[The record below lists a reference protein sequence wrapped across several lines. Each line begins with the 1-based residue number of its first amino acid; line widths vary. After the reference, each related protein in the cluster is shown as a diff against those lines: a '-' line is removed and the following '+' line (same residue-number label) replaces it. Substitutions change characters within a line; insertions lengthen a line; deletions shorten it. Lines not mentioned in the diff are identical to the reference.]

1 MDEKKL
7 KQTNIDSQSSNEHVQ
22 ANSQELNLEQLEKEA
37 IAIEK
42 VAKDLLHSESQYRP
56 SSDNDKPVE
65 ANNHKKEENMTDT
78 KNKNNSIKE
87 EIHLSGE
94 IRSLKTKINV
104 LTALMIAVISGA
116 GFGAYYFHQH
126 RFDDINE
133 LASKIE
139 ATKLEVSD
147 KALKVESL
155 SNDVKAKDARMD
167 ELFTQNSQIIAN
179 NNVIKTSTEDL
190 KQLVELY
197 GANTQSV
204 SNRLK
209 DYEDRKPN
217 DWLIAQSYFL
227 VTNAQNILELTDNVS
242 AALLNLERAD
252 ILIAKIDED
261 EIIRLREALSKD
273 IAKLKALPVLD
284 TRGMNM
290 KLDCIYN
297 AVSQMPLNEFLR
309 ANRDKFESEQNA
321 KTAEIKDWK
330 NNLLES
336 LKDFSSR
343 FIEVRRRDENIVN
356 QFLSPDQTKI
366 LMKNIQTEILLA
378 KVAIF
383 NQDQEAFIQNLSQ
396 VNQQLKA
403 YFDPN
408 SELVASSL
416 ESLDELIKQTI
427 TYKSKGSLSSYEKF
441 QNIATDRF
449 HLYKVEKNSVE
460 KSVPEKK
467 TNKKQPTTAQQ
478 QAKVNRSQEKLLASN
493 VNLSTEKEGNK

>member
-1 MDEKKL
+1 MDEKNL

-22 ANSQELNLEQLEKEA
+22 SNSQEQTLEQLEKEA
-37 IAIEK
+37 IAIEE
-42 VAKDLLHSESQYRP
+42 VAKELIHSESQYRP
-56 SSDNDKPVE
+56 SKNKEKPVE
-65 ANNHKKEENMTDT
+65 AIEHEKEEKMNDN
-78 KNKNNSIKE
+78 KIKNNGIIKE
-87 EIHLSGE
+87 NLEYSQIS
-94 IRSLKTKINV
+94 SLKTKVNV
-104 LTALMIAVISGA
+104 LTALLISVIAGA
-116 GFGAYYFHQH
+116 GFAAYYFHQH

-133 LASKIE
+133 LAGKIE
-139 ATKLEVSD
+139 A
-147 KALKVESL
+147 L
-155 SNDVKAKDARMD
+155 SREIMSKDARMD

-209 DYEDRKPN
+209 EYEDRKPN

-273 IAKLKALPVLD
+273 ISKLKSLPVLD
-284 TRGMNM
+284 TRGMNL

-297 AVSQMPLNEFLR
+297 AIPQMPLNEFLR
-309 ANRDKFESEQNA
+309 ANRDKFESEQNT
-321 KTAEIKDWK
+321 KSAEFKDWK
-330 NNLLES
+330 NNLLKS
-336 LKDFSSR
+336 LQDFSSR

-396 VNQQLKA
+396 VSEQLKS

-408 SELVASSL
+408 SEIVASSL
-416 ESLDELIKQTI
+416 ESLNELIKQTI
-427 TYKSKGSLSSYEKF
+427 TYKSKGSLASYEKF

-449 HLYKVEKNSVE
+449 HLYKVEKNSI
-460 KSVPEKK
+460 EKK
-467 TNKKQPTTAQQ
+467 TTKKQQHQ
-478 QAKVNRSQEKLLASN
+478 QAVVRVNRSQEKVLTSN
-493 VNLSTEKEGNK
+493 VNISTEKEGNK

>member
-1 MDEKKL
+1 MDEKNL

-22 ANSQELNLEQLEKEA
+22 SNSQEQTLEQLEKEA
-37 IAIEK
+37 IAIEE
-42 VAKDLLHSESQYRP
+42 VAKELIHSESQYRP
-56 SSDNDKPVE
+56 SKNKEKPVE
-65 ANNHKKEENMTDT
+65 AIEHEKEEKMNDN
-78 KNKNNSIKE
+78 KIKNNGIIKE
-87 EIHLSGE
+87 NLEYSQIS
-94 IRSLKTKINV
+94 SLKTKVNV
-104 LTALMIAVISGA
+104 LTALLISVIAGA
-116 GFGAYYFHQH
+116 GFAAYYFHQH

-133 LASKIE
+133 LAGKIE
-139 ATKLEVSD
+139 ATRLDVSE
-147 KALKVESL
+147 KALKIEALNREIMS
-155 SNDVKAKDARMD
+155 KDARMD

-209 DYEDRKPN
+209 EYEDRKPN

-273 IAKLKALPVLD
+273 ISKLKSLPVLD
-284 TRGMNM
+284 TRGMNL

-297 AVSQMPLNEFLR
+297 AIPQMPLNEFLR
-309 ANRDKFESEQNA
+309 ANRDKFESEQNT
-321 KTAEIKDWK
+321 KSAEFKDWK
-330 NNLLES
+330 NNLLKS
-336 LKDFSSR
+336 LQDFSSR

-396 VNQQLKA
+396 VSEQLKS

-408 SELVASSL
+408 SEIVASSL
-416 ESLDELIKQTI
+416 ESLNELIKQTI
-427 TYKSKGSLSSYEKF
+427 TYKSKGSLASYEKF

-449 HLYKVEKNSVE
+449 HLYKVEKNSI
-460 KSVPEKK
+460 EKK
-467 TNKKQPTTAQQ
+467 PTKKQQHQ
-478 QAKVNRSQEKLLASN
+478 QAVVRVNRSQEKVLASN
-493 VNLSTEKEGNK
+493 VNISTEKEGNK

>member
-7 KQTNIDSQSSNEHVQ
+7 KQTNIASQSSNEHVQ
-22 ANSQELNLEQLEKEA
+22 ANSQEQNLEQLEKEA

-87 EIHLSGE
+87 EIPLSGE

>member
-1 MDEKKL
+1 MDENKL
-7 KQTNIDSQSSNEHVQ
+7 KQTNIDSQNSSEHVQ
-22 ANSQELNLEQLEKEA
+22 ANSQEQTLEQLEKEA
-37 IAIEK
+37 IAIEE
-42 VAKDLLHSESQYRP
+42 VAKDLLHSESKYRP
-56 SSDNDKPVE
+56 SSDNKPVE
-65 ANNHKKEENMTDT
+65 ANNHKEENMTDT

-87 EIHLSGE
+87 ETAVSGE

-139 ATKLEVSD
+139 ATRLEVSD

-155 SNDVKAKDARMD
+155 SNEVKAKDARMD

-227 VTNAQNILELTDNVS
+227 VTNAQNILELTDDVS

-284 TRGMNM
+284 IRGMNM

-297 AVSQMPLNEFLR
+297 AVAQMPLNEFLR

-366 LMKNIQTEILLA
+366 LVKNIQTEILLA

-383 NQDQEAFIQNLSQ
+383 NQDQESFIQNLSQ

-408 SELVASSL
+408 SELVSSSL

-460 KSVPEKK
+460 KSVHEKK
-467 TNKKQPTTAQQ
+467 TNKKQSTIAQQ
-478 QAKVNRSQEKLLASN
+478 QAKVNRSQEKILASN

>member
-7 KQTNIDSQSSNEHVQ
+7 KQTNIASQSSNEHVQ
-22 ANSQELNLEQLEKEA
+22 ANSQEQNLEQLEKEA

-87 EIHLSGE
+87 EIPLSGE

-449 HLYKVEKNSVE
+449 H
-460 KSVPEKK
+460 
-467 TNKKQPTTAQQ
+467 
-478 QAKVNRSQEKLLASN
+478 
-493 VNLSTEKEGNK
+493 

>member
-1 MDEKKL
+1 M
-7 KQTNIDSQSSNEHVQ
+7 
-22 ANSQELNLEQLEKEA
+22 
-37 IAIEK
+37 
-42 VAKDLLHSESQYRP
+42 
-56 SSDNDKPVE
+56 
-65 ANNHKKEENMTDT
+65 NNN
-78 KNKNNSIKE
+78 NFKNNGIKE
-87 EIHLSGE
+87 ETPVFKE

-104 LTALMIAVISGA
+104 LSALMVAVIAGA
-116 GFGAYYFHQH
+116 GVGAYYFNQH

-133 LASKIE
+133 LANKIE
-139 ATKLEVSD
+139 ATRLDVSE

-155 SNDVKAKDARMD
+155 SNDVKVKDARMD

-217 DWLIAQSYFL
+217 DWLIAQSFFL
-227 VTNAQNILELTDNVS
+227 VSNAQNILELTDNVS

-252 ILIAKIDED
+252 ILLAKIDED

-284 TRGMNM
+284 TRGMNL

-297 AVSQMPLNEFLR
+297 AIPQMPLNEFLR
-309 ANRDKFESEQNA
+309 ANRDKFESEENA

-383 NQDQEAFIQNLSQ
+383 NQDQESFIQNLSQ
-396 VNQQLKA
+396 VNQQLKS
-403 YFDPN
+403 YFDP
-408 SELVASSL
+408 SCELVASSL

-427 TYKSKGSLSSYEKF
+427 TYKSKGSLSSYDKF

-449 HLYKVEKNSVE
+449 HLYKVEMNSVD
-460 KSVPEKK
+460 KSVQEKK
-467 TNKKQPTTAQQ
+467 PIKKQQTTTQPVAR
-478 QAKVNRSQEKLLASN
+478 VNRSQEKVLASN

>member
-7 KQTNIDSQSSNEHVQ
+7 KETNINSQSSNEHVQ
-22 ANSQELNLEQLEKEA
+22 SNSQEQTLEQLEQEA
-37 IAIEK
+37 IAIEE

-56 SSDNDKPVE
+56 SSKNEKPVE
-65 ANNHKKEENMTDT
+65 ANSHKKEETMN
-78 KNKNNSIKE
+78 NNNFKNNGIKE
-87 EIHLSGE
+87 ETPVFKE

-104 LTALMIAVISGA
+104 LSAFMVAVIAGA
-116 GFGAYYFHQH
+116 GVGAYYFNQH

-133 LASKIE
+133 LANKIE
-139 ATKLEVSD
+139 ATRLDVSE

-155 SNDVKAKDARMD
+155 SNDVKVKDARMD

-217 DWLIAQSYFL
+217 DWLIAQSFFL
-227 VTNAQNILELTDNVS
+227 VSNAQNILELTDNVS

-252 ILIAKIDED
+252 ILLAKIDED

-284 TRGMNM
+284 TRGMNL

-297 AVSQMPLNEFLR
+297 AIPQMPLNEFLR
-309 ANRDKFESEQNA
+309 ANRDKFESEENA

-383 NQDQEAFIQNLSQ
+383 NQDQESFIQNLSQ
-396 VNQQLKA
+396 VNQQLKS
-403 YFDPN
+403 YFDP
-408 SELVASSL
+408 SCELVASSL

-427 TYKSKGSLSSYEKF
+427 TYKSKGSLSSYDKF

-449 HLYKVEKNSVE
+449 HLYKVEMNSVD
-460 KSVPEKK
+460 KSVQEKK
-467 TNKKQPTTAQQ
+467 PIKKQQTTTQPVAR
-478 QAKVNRSQEKLLASN
+478 VNRSQEKVLASN